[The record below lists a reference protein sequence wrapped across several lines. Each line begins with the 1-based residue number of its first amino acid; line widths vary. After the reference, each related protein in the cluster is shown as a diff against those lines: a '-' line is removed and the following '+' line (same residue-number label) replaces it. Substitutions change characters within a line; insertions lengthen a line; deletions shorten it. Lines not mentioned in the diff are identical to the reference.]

1 MVTSSRLVRRLGE
14 GRAGRALQ
22 RVADRSGLPAAVVL
36 VVALAAVG
44 IAALGL
50 AFAAILDAVREGD
63 DIAAFDPRIH
73 RWVVDHRTANLD
85 HFFRGVTW
93 AGSMTVLLP
102 LVLGTIALLVW
113 RRHPALALAVAIA
126 TGGSL
131 LTVGIMKAVVG
142 RSRPPVA
149 DRIANAYGAAF
160 PSGHSANVVAA
171 CGILAWVA
179 TRFVHRTWLRAA
191 IWTVAAVVA
200 LLVGVSRVYLGVHW
214 PSDVLSG
221 WIVGAAW
228 VVAAI
233 AITALIPA
241 LEYRRRTRHDARPD
255 PRPDHPSGER

>member
-1 MVTSSRLVRRLGE
+1 M
-14 GRAGRALQ
+14 Q

-50 AFAAILDAVREGD
+50 AFAVLLDSVREGD
-63 DIAAFDPRIH
+63 GFAALDPRIH
-73 RWVVDHRTANLD
+73 RWFVGHRTPTLD

-102 LVLGTIALLVW
+102 LVLGTIAVLLW

-131 LTVGIMKAVVG
+131 LTVSIMKVVVG
-142 RSRPPVA
+142 RSRPPVT

-241 LEYRRRTRHDARPD
+241 LEYRRRTRHDTGR
-255 PRPDHPSGER
+255 DHPSGEM

>member
-1 MVTSSRLVRRLGE
+1 MPLMPAPYDQRPAPSGTRR
-14 GRAGRALQ
+14 R
-22 RVADRSGLPAAVVL
+22 
-36 VVALAAVG
+36 VALAALG

-63 DIAAFDPRIH
+63 GIAAFDPRIH
-73 RWVVDHRTANLD
+73 RWVVDHRSANLD

-102 LVLGTIALLVW
+102 VILGTIAWLLW
-113 RRHPALALAVAIA
+113 RRHPDLALAVAIA

-131 LTVGIMKAVVG
+131 LTVAIMKAVVG

-179 TRFVHRTWLRAA
+179 TRFVHRTWLRVV
-191 IWTVAAVVA
+191 IWVAAVLTA

-233 AITALIPA
+233 AITELIPA
-241 LEYRRRTRHDARPD
+241 LDDRRRTRRDAPRATRPD
-255 PRPDHPSGER
+255 QASGEM

>member
-1 MVTSSRLVRRLGE
+1 MVTGSRLVRRLGE
-14 GRAGRALQ
+14 GRTGRALQ
-22 RVADRSGLPAAVVL
+22 RVADRSGLPAAVVFML
-36 VVALAAVG
+36 ALATLG

-50 AFAAILDAVREGD
+50 AFAAILDSVREGD

-73 RWVVDHRTANLD
+73 RWVVDHRTADLD
-85 HFFRGVTW
+85 HFFRGMTW

-102 LVLGTIALLVW
+102 LVLGTIALLLW

-131 LTVGIMKAVVG
+131 LTVSIMKAVVG

-149 DRIANAYGAAF
+149 DRIADAYGAAF

-171 CGILAWVA
+171 CGILTWVV
-179 TRFVHRTWLRAA
+179 TRFTHRTWLRAV
-191 IWTVAAVVA
+191 IWIAAAVTA
-200 LLVGVSRVYLGVHW
+200 LLVGASRVYLGVHW

-241 LEYRRRTRHDARPD
+241 LDYRRRTRRDAPPD
-255 PRPDHPSGER
+255 TRPDHRSGEM